1 MPSAL
6 IHLLTGR
13 NFKKDGSIPYFIG
26 NVAPDCV
33 SERTIKDHTHLRDR
47 SDRHQ
52 AIADLRDSMDLT
64 DEYQLGALLHLY
76 ADMCWDEGPQKGY
89 KDAYPEVSGNDW
101 FKPYRYEI
109 SLASAHIFHR
119 SEWGEPLWR
128 EMLECPDERF
138 DSLSDFPCESVRG
151 YLTRN
156 YKWHFEN
163 DIGPSPAF
171 PPDVVERFCRETAE
185 SFTEFLKNNRK

>member
-13 NFKKDGSIPYFIG
+13 NFKRDAGIPFFVG

-33 SERTIKDHTHLRDR
+33 SEREIKDHTHLRDR
-47 SDRHQ
+47 TDRQ
-52 AIADLRDSMDLT
+52 AALTELRDSMDLD

-76 ADMCWDEGPQKGY
+76 TDMLWDSGPQKAY

-109 SLASAHIFHR
+109 SLASSYLFHNT
-119 SEWGEPLWR
+119 EWGEPLWR
-128 EMLECPDERF
+128 EMLDCPAKTF
-138 DSLSDFPCESVRG
+138 DSLSDFPADAVRG

-156 YKWHFEN
+156 YKWHYEN

-171 PPDVVERFCRETAE
+171 PPETVERFCRDAAE
-185 SFTEFLKNNRK
+185 SFAEFLKK